1 MSSKLIIIGTG
12 LFAEV
17 ARDYFEEYTDFKV
30 VAFACHERFITSP
43 QINGVDVVPIET
55 ITEHY
60 ATSEY
65 TVFVAVGY
73 GKMNKMREAVYN
85 EIKSLGYTFTNFI
98 HPNVKIWNTT
108 KLGENIFI
116 FEDNTIQPYT
126 SIGNNTIFWS
136 GNHFGHHSSIGD
148 HCFISSHVV
157 ISGSCHL
164 GNNIFVGVNA
174 TFHDSLTIGNEVLV
188 GAGAIVSKNLT
199 DKQVVVPKATPL
211 FTKNS
216 EEIGF

>member
-1 MSSKLIIIGTG
+1 MNSKLIIVGTG

-17 ARDYFEEYTDFKV
+17 ARDYFEEYTALQV
-30 VAFACHERFITSP
+30 VAFACHERFITKP
-43 QINGVDVVPIET
+43 KINGVDVVPIET
-55 ITEHY
+55 IVEHY
-60 ATSEY
+60 STAEHK
-65 TVFVAVGY
+65 VFVAVGY
-73 GKMNKMREAVYN
+73 GKMNKMREAVYK
-85 EIKSLGYTFTNFI
+85 EIKSLGYTFCNFI
-98 HPNVKIWNTT
+98 HPDVKIWKSTT
-108 KLGENIFI
+108 LGENIFI

-126 SIGNNTIFWS
+126 SIGDNTIFWS
-136 GNHFGHHSSIGD
+136 GNHLGHHSSIGK

-174 TFHDSLTIGNEVLV
+174 TFHDSLNIGNEVLI
-188 GAGAIVSKNLT
+188 GAGAIVSRDLT

-211 FTKNS
+211 FKKNS